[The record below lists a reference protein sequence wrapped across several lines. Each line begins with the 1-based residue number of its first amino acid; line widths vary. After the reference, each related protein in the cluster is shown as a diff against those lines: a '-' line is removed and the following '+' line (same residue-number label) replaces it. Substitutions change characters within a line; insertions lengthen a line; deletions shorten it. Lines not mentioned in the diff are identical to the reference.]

1 MTRDHLRSK
10 ASVLRAAF
18 AAAITAAAIASSACQ
33 KQAAAAPPVPEVV
46 VTAVVAQ
53 DVPIYS
59 EWVGTTD
66 GFVNAQ
72 VRPRVQ
78 GYLLE
83 QSYHDG
89 RSVRAGDLL
98 FQIDDR

>member
-1 MTRDHLRSK
+1 MN
-10 ASVLRAAF
+10 
-18 AAAITAAAIASSACQ
+18 
-33 KQAAAAPPVPEVV
+33 
-46 VTAVVAQ
+46 VVAQ

-78 GYLLE
+78 GYLTPI
-83 QSYHDG
+83 
-89 RSVRAGDLL
+89 RK
-98 FQIDDR
+98 